1 MNRKSAKSGYKV
13 RAFDLDVKA
22 VSDSGEF
29 SGYGSVFGN
38 VDSYGEVVAPG
49 AFAKS
54 LEELSASGRALPIL
68 WQHDSYTPIGS
79 WSGLKEDEKGL
90 FGDGSLWL
98 DDAPNAKIAYRGMK
112 AKAITGLS
120 IGYYVVS
127 SDYNEKTG
135 VRTLNELDLVE
146 ISIVTNPANADARI
160 EAVKSVIA
168 HGGIPSLSE
177 FERFLREA
185 GFSKSQAAVIANR
198 GLKHLLRS
206 ESGDDSENPVPLEML
221 DGYKGIE
228 LPSFN

>member
-1 MNRKSAKSGYKV
+1 MNRKSAKGGYKV
-13 RAFDLDVKA
+13 RAFDLDVKS
-22 VSDSGEF
+22 VDDSGQF

-54 LEELSASGRALPIL
+54 LDDLASSGRALPIL

-79 WSGLKEDEKGL
+79 WSGLKEDDKGL

-112 AKAITGLS
+112 AKAFTGLS
-120 IGYYVVS
+120 IGYFVTNS
-127 SDYNEKTG
+127 SYDEKTG
-135 VRTLNELDLVE
+135 IRTLNELDLVE
-146 ISIVTNPANADARI
+146 ISIVTNPANTEARI

-168 HGGIPSLSE
+168 HGGIPSLPE

-206 ESGDDSENPVPLEML
+206 ESGEDCETPALSSIL
-221 DGYKGIE
+221 DGYKAPQ
-228 LPSFN
+228 LPSFS

>member
-1 MNRKSAKSGYKV
+1 MNRKGGKGGYKV
-13 RAFDLDVKA
+13 RAFELDVKS
-22 VSDSGEF
+22 VDEKGDF

-38 VDSYGEVVAPG
+38 EDSYGEIVAPG
-49 AFAKS
+49 AFSKS
-54 LEELSASGRALPIL
+54 LEELKASGRSLPIL

-79 WSGLKEDEKGL
+79 WSGLKEDDKGL

-120 IGYYVVS
+120 IGYYVLS
-127 SDYNEKTG
+127 ASYNEKTG
-135 VRTLNELDLVE
+135 IRTLNELDLVE
-146 ISIVTNPANADARI
+146 ISIVTNPANTEARI

-168 HGGIPSLSE
+168 HGGMPSLPD

-198 GLKHLLRS
+198 GLKHLLQS
-206 ESGDDSENPVPLEML
+206 ESGSEASDVGNRLLDSL
-221 DGYKGIE
+221 KSI
-228 LPSFN
+228 SF

>member
-1 MNRKSAKSGYKV
+1 MNRKNGKGGYKV

-22 VSDSGEF
+22 VNDEGQF

-38 VDSYGEVVAPG
+38 VDSYGEIVAPG
-49 AFAKS
+49 AFDKS
-54 LEELSASGRALPIL
+54 LAELKSSGRALPIL

-79 WSGLKEDEKGL
+79 WSGLKEDDHGL
-90 FGDGSLWL
+90 FGDGDLWL

-120 IGYYVVS
+120 IGYYVINAS
-127 SDYNEKTG
+127 YNEKTG

-146 ISIVTNPANADARI
+146 ISIVTNPANSDARI

-168 HGGIPSLSE
+168 HGGMPSLSE

-185 GFSKSQAAVIANR
+185 GFSKSQSAVIANR
-198 GLKHLLRS
+198 GLKHLLQS
-206 ESGDDSENPVPLEML
+206 ESGSEANDVGNRLLDSLKSL
-221 DGYKGIE
+221 
-228 LPSFN
+228 SF

>member
-1 MNRKSAKSGYKV
+1 MNRKSGKGGYKV
-13 RAFDLDVKA
+13 RAFELDVKSVDDA
-22 VSDSGEF
+22 GHF

-38 VDSYGEVVAPG
+38 VDSYGEIVAPG
-49 AFAKS
+49 AFEKS
-54 LEELSASGRALPIL
+54 LAELKSSGRALPIL
-68 WQHDSYTPIGS
+68 WQHSSNTPIGS
-79 WSGLKEDEKGL
+79 WSGLKEDDYGL
-90 FGDGSLWL
+90 FGDGELWL

-120 IGYYVVS
+120 IGYYVINS
-127 SDYNEKTG
+127 SYNEKTG
-135 VRTLNELDLVE
+135 ERTLNELDLVE
-146 ISIVTNPANADARI
+146 ISIVTNPANPEARI

-206 ESGDDSENPVPLEML
+206 ESGDDSETPALSSLL
-221 DGYKGIE
+221 DAYKAPQ
-228 LPSFN
+228 LPSFK

>member
-1 MNRKSAKSGYKV
+1 MNRKSGKGGYKV
-13 RAFDLDVKA
+13 RAFDLNVKS
-22 VSDSGEF
+22 VDDNGHF

-38 VDSYGEVVAPG
+38 VDSYGEIVAPG
-49 AFAKS
+49 AFEKS
-54 LEELSASGRALPIL
+54 LADLKSSGRALPIL
-68 WQHDSYTPIGS
+68 WQHNTNTPIGS
-79 WSGLKEDEKGL
+79 WSGLKEDDYGL
-90 FGDGSLWL
+90 FGDGELWL

-120 IGYYVVS
+120 IGYYVINS
-127 SDYNEKTG
+127 SYNEKTG
-135 VRTLNELDLVE
+135 ERTLNELDLVE
-146 ISIVTNPANADARI
+146 ISIVTNPANPEARI

-206 ESGDDSENPVPLEML
+206 ESGDDSETPAVSNLI
-221 DGYKGIE
+221 DGYKAIQ

>member
-1 MNRKSAKSGYKV
+1 MNRKSGNGSYKV

-22 VSDSGEF
+22 VDDTGHF
-29 SGYGSVFGN
+29 SGYGAVFGN
-38 VDSYGEVVAPG
+38 VDSYGEVVSPG

-54 LEELSASGRALPIL
+54 LEEIAASGRSLPIL

-79 WSGLKEDEKGL
+79 WSGLKEDDRGL
-90 FGDGSLWL
+90 FGAGDLWL

-120 IGYYVVS
+120 IGYYVTS
-127 SDYNEKTG
+127 ASYNEKTG
-135 VRTLNELDLVE
+135 IRTLNELDLVE
-146 ISIVTNPANADARI
+146 ISIVTNPANTEARI

-168 HGGIPSLSE
+168 HGGVPSLSE

-206 ESGDDSENPVPLEML
+206 ESGDDSESPVSGALL